1 MVRLIVAECKNL
13 KIKVPK
19 TGSLTAFRDSI
30 KIITEE
36 RKKAEN
42 ILLDEIEQ
50 DILQKEQFLSEQVDT
65 VKEMNTNL
73 NLLIEHKSV
82 IQIASNIISET

>member
-1 MVRLIVAECKNL
+1 MVRMIVAECKNL
-13 KIKVPK
+13 KIKVNK
-19 TGSLTAFRDSI
+19 TGNLGGFKDSI

-50 DILQKEQFLSEQVDT
+50 DILQKEHFLSEQVDT